1 MVVKLAPTSLF
12 GLRGAWVV
20 AVAMCVLSG
29 CAATPRT
36 TRMTASDLT
45 HMSTA
50 MAQSLAQ
57 SDALAQRGP
66 TSEPWYITV
75 NKVMNLSSDVMT
87 SSEQWLVIA
96 RLRAELPLLALR
108 EQKNIT
114 FVLPA
119 ERVAQLRNHPDYVEY
134 DERFGSERQV
144 THEMS
149 ATFRSIT
156 RAQAK
161 DRTEVYYAEFEV
173 VDLATGSPVWS
184 DRFEFKREA
193 RGHVWD

>member
-1 MVVKLAPTSLF
+1 
-12 GLRGAWVV
+12 
-20 AVAMCVLSG
+20 
-29 CAATPRT
+29 
-36 TRMTASDLT
+36 MTASDLT

-87 SSEQWLVIA
+87 ASEQWLVIA